1 MKKKNF
7 YCETNIRLHQLKT
20 SGILQNSG
28 NFNSN
33 ETYRMNTISWGSSA
47 AKSADADFDEE

>member
-1 MKKKNF
+1 MKKYYFKPSMKF
-7 YCETNIRLHQLKT
+7 HQLKT
-20 SGILQNSG
+20 SGLLQNSG

-33 ETYRMNTISWGSSA
+33 QAYQTNTINWGSSA